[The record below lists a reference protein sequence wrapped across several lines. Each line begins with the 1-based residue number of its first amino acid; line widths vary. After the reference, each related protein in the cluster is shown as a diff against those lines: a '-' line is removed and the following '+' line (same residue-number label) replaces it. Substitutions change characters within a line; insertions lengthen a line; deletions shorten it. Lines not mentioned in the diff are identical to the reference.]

1 METGNF
7 EIGGMAPVLTRQD
20 AADSG
25 SGDGAE
31 QSISSKD
38 AEAGSTADN
47 DSGGDADGHET
58 RDVRRS
64 SRMRTAVEA
73 FSPDELRARSPS
85 TMTPQNPP
93 SSTATRAKQRPTLW
107 SRVSGVSPPPSVIP
121 RESAIHRKFKL
132 GELDRLWSCQ
142 VVPGGGSTRL
152 FKIDFHVSRLQSIG
166 YCIIRDV
173 FPEHRGML
181 GSPKRSR

>member
-1 METGNF
+1 METGNS

-31 QSISSKD
+31 QSSSSKD
-38 AEAGSTADN
+38 AEAGVTADN
-47 DSGGDADGHET
+47 DSDGDADGHET

-73 FSPDELRARSPS
+73 FSPDELRAPKRRSFRRE
-85 TMTPQNPP
+85 
-93 SSTATRAKQRPTLW
+93 SSEAFDDDPAKPAIVDGNSSQEEDDPLVEGQR
-107 SRVSGVSPPPSVIP
+107 RVTPPSVIP

-152 FKIDFHVSRLQSIG
+152 FKIDLHVSRLLSAG

-173 FPEHRGML
+173 FP
-181 GSPKRSR
+181 